1 MYEYI
6 FYIIYIFHS
15 LEIHSTAHTK
25 KKEKQK
31 EKRKKNRKKSE
42 SDIQSGN

>member
-6 FYIIYIFHS
+6 FNIIYIFHS
-15 LEIHSTAHTK
+15 LEIHSIVQK
-25 KKEKQK
+25 KK
-31 EKRKKNRKKSE
+31 KRKTKRKKKSE